1 MIDKSV
7 KYTRESSYQEVIP
20 QWIIDKWQKIIN
32 ILAEMLG
39 IPAALIMKVD
49 KSFMEVYLASHS
61 KDNPYFP
68 GARDRMDGLYCE
80 TVINSQKKL
89 LVPDALADPQWD
101 SNPDIKLGMI
111 SYLGFPINYPN
122 HQPFGTICVLDN
134 KANGYSPTFE
144 HLMLQFKD
152 VIELDLKMF
161 KEYQKQTVM
170 FSKSVPHQINSISQA
185 LEQVLLKERLLVK
198 IINSLPNIFICLID
212 KEMKIDFSAG
222 YSFLEAS
229 KVKGS
234 LVGYSIREV
243 FGKAA
248 SNLRNCLLRVASG
261 NSTFFETNYNNQF
274 HHFLIMPFPTSVEP
288 ISQYLVVVE
297 DVTDQR
303 NLEISVLDREN
314 KLKEAQ
320 KIAHL
325 GHWELN
331 LKLNELTW
339 SDEVYRIFGMEP
351 QQTKATYEEFM
362 SYIYPEDWEKVNAAY
377 TTSIATKRPYNII
390 HRIQLKS
397 GEIKYVNEKCVTE
410 YDTQGNPI
418 CSIGTV
424 LDITDRMIAEK
435 VIQKKNKELKQLNEE
450 YRTAKEKAEESD
462 RLKTRF
468 LQNVSH
474 EIRTPLNGIQGFSEI
489 LADNTLTDDA
499 RKFYADIVGDS
510 CQQLVHIM
518 EDIIEISKLET
529 QKSFAMK
536 KRVNTNDIM
545 QDLFASYNFIASQ
558 KKIQLKFKPGLT
570 DLQSIIH
577 TDGYVLHRVLS
588 ILIENALKYTFEG
601 HVEIGYTLQDNN
613 KIEFYV
619 KDTGIGISAEDQ
631 RNIFERFYNVGDN
644 PKHGGLGVGLA
655 IAKENLK
662 LLGGDVRVES
672 KEGLYSHFYVAIPYT
687 PMPSDDV
694 SIKNES

>member
-1 MIDKSV
+1 M
-7 KYTRESSYQEVIP
+7 ESNETGEIP

-32 ILAEMLG
+32 ILAELLDL
-39 IPAALIMKVD
+39 PAALIMKVEEP
-49 KSFMEVYLASHS
+49 FMEVYLASHS

-68 GARDRMDGLYCE
+68 GARDRMEGLYCE
-80 TVINSQKKL
+80 TVINSQQKL
-89 LVPDALADPQWD
+89 LVPDAMADPQWD

-134 KANGYSPTFE
+134 KANGYSDTFE

-152 VIELDLKMF
+152 VIEFDLKMF
-161 KEYQKQTVM
+161 QEFQTQKVM
-170 FSKSVPHQINSISQA
+170 FSKSAPHQIHSVNQA
-185 LEQVLLKERLLVK
+185 LEQVLFNKRLLVK
-198 IINSLPNIFICLID
+198 IINSLPNVFICLID

-222 YSFLEAS
+222 HSFWEAS

-234 LVGYSIREV
+234 LVGYPIQEV
-243 FGKAA
+243 FGRAVSHLK
-248 SNLRNCLLRVASG
+248 NCLLRVASG

-303 NLEISVLDREN
+303 NLEINVLDREK

-331 LKLNELTW
+331 LKLNELSW
-339 SDEVYRIFGMEP
+339 SDEVYRIFGLEP
-351 QQTKATYEEFM
+351 QQTKATYEDFL
-362 SYIYPEDWEKVNAAY
+362 SYIHPEDREKVNVAY
-377 TTSIATKRPYNII
+377 TSSIAAKRPYDII
-390 HRIQLKS
+390 HRLLLKS
-397 GEIKYVNEKCVTE
+397 GEIKFVNEKCITE

-418 CSIGTV
+418 RSIGTV
-424 LDITDRMIAEK
+424 LDITDRMVAEK
-435 VIQKKNKELKQLNEE
+435 VIQKKNKELKRLNEE

-462 RLKTRF
+462 QLKTRF

-489 LADNTLTDDA
+489 LADNTLTDDI
-499 RKFYADIVGDS
+499 RKSYVDIVGNS

-518 EDIIEISKLET
+518 EDIMEISKLET

-536 KRVNTNDIM
+536 KKVNLNDIM
-545 QDLFASYNFIASQ
+545 QDLSASYNFIASQ

-570 DLQSIIH
+570 DRQSNIY
-577 TDGYVLHRVLS
+577 TDGYILHRVLS

-601 HVEIGYTLQDNN
+601 QVEVGYTLRGDN
-613 KIEFYV
+613 KLEFYV
-619 KDTGIGISAEDQ
+619 KDTGIGIRPDDQ
-631 RNIFERFYNVGDN
+631 KNIFERFYNAADSA
-644 PKHGGLGVGLA
+644 KFGGLGVGLA
-655 IAKENLK
+655 IAKENTK
-662 LLGGDVRVES
+662 LLGGDIRVDS
-672 KEGLYSHFYVAIPYT
+672 KEGLYTHFFVEIPYT
-687 PMPSDDV
+687 LVPL
-694 SIKNES
+694 EEAQ